1 MVNSFP
7 PVLFSR
13 PSSPPA
19 RLPAVA
25 RQNAKTVLV
34 VEDDADLRKM
44 LVKMLGATYTVYEAT
59 DGADALDML
68 GAIAPPDLIVTDV
81 MMPNVD
87 GFMLIRRIKA
97 HKALCR
103 IPIVFL
109 TAKSSAHDVVE
120 GINAGARHY
129 LTKPFKLADLSAK
142 VTKILAPAA

>member
-1 MVNSFP
+1 MVNSLP
-7 PVLFSR
+7 PILCSR
-13 PSSPPA
+13 PSSPPTRTA
-19 RLPAVA
+19 AVV
-25 RQNAKTVLV
+25 RKNAKTVLV
-34 VEDDADLRKM
+34 VEDDADLRRM

-68 GAIAPPDLIVTDV
+68 GAILPPDLIVTDV

-97 HKALCR
+97 HKALSR

-109 TAKSSAHDVVE
+109 TAKTSAKDVVE

-142 VTKILAPAA
+142 VTKILTVA